1 MVGLFYGERIVIM
14 KFSLFAK
21 IACLIGLT
29 TVIVVALVLRQKE
42 YVKVVQFMYSRTQE
56 YKAVQDHDAR
66 CRFHDKSVCA
76 LRSLFDDWKFG
87 SVVGSRP
94 FYMVVRARFLA
105 SPEVASHSLS
115 GSKADELIKSVRFEV
130 GNCPP
135 DEIPVPGQFVIRAD
149 EMDIANA
156 LAKVYMESM
165 REFIEQENVAWAEKS
180 AMDKGSAVQH
190 QERELAKFRKRLL
203 LSGLGGAEAE
213 KINVAIS
220 DVEREMKRCKAE
232 WDAAIKA
239 YREKWDVSL
248 VFLHEADASKCRNAA
263 DEKD

>member
-1 MVGLFYGERIVIM
+1 MSPGLF
-14 KFSLFAK
+14 
-21 IACLIGLT
+21 
-29 TVIVVALVLRQKE
+29 
-42 YVKVVQFMYSRTQE
+42 
-56 YKAVQDHDAR
+56 
-66 CRFHDKSVCA
+66 
-76 LRSLFDDWKFG
+76 DWFKTPIFFFTKP
-87 SVVGSRP
+87 R
-94 FYMVVRARFLA
+94 RA
-105 SPEVASHSLS
+105 
-115 GSKADELIKSVRFEV
+115 
-130 GNCPP
+130 
-135 DEIPVPGQFVIRAD
+135 
-149 EMDIANA
+149 
-156 LAKVYMESM
+156 
-165 REFIEQENVAWAEKS
+165 ENVAWAEKS